1 MLASF
6 VVTTKKLGNVKL
18 WLEGKMLLLAGLDN
32 FCIFVRLMVRELIN
46 GVLFSVEIVSWCR
59 SNECRSSRRHV

>member
-46 GVLFSVEIVSWCR
+46 GVLFSVEIVS
-59 SNECRSSRRHV
+59 